1 MRHTQIRQIVE
12 DINSKE
18 FELLTQKI
26 SLAVE
31 QAFQKGMETGLA
43 KSAFP
48 PVLKKEHLCEI
59 LQVEMPTVSKLVAR
73 KDFPK
78 LTTVQARYPRDQ
90 VFDWIDRNS
99 TMFGTVNW
107 HFGKTKQ
114 LV

>member
-1 MRHTQIRQIVE
+1 MRDAQFKKMME

-26 SLAVE
+26 TLAIE
-31 QAFQKGMETGLA
+31 QAFQKGIETGL
-43 KSAFP
+43 KKNSFP

-59 LQVEMPTVSKLVAR
+59 LQIEVPTVNKLVAR

-90 VFDWIDRNS
+90 VFEWIERNS
-99 TMFGTVNW
+99 STFGLLPQWNI
-107 HFGKTKQ
+107 KTSS
-114 LV
+114 LA